1 MTEQNY
7 YDILGLAPFA
17 DGAMVD
23 QAYWHLA
30 KTYQSLAEADPRA
43 RQALD
48 DLNDAYAV
56 LGTPRLREE
65 YDATLSGN
73 GAQVRRTKVQ
83 PDASKRGF
91 RLRLSLPAWPF
102 GKDSSEPAFEARVR
116 SLSPASAP
124 RAERKE
130 PDPAPPA
137 APPAAHRQ
145 RKGDVLDLHASTAR
159 MLERWRQSA
168 DASARANIEAQQSP
182 DMTLVDIFKSE
193 QNLES
198 GEDPLTAVMEIL
210 KAPPDR
216 VPSPEKA

>member
-7 YDILGLAPFA
+7 YEILGLAPFA

-48 DLNDAYAV
+48 DLNEAYAV
-56 LGTPRLREE
+56 LGTPRLRDE
-65 YDATLSGN
+65 YDTTLSGSR
-73 GAQVRRTKVQ
+73 AQDRRAKAQ
-83 PDASKRGF
+83 PAPSGRGF
-91 RLRLSLPAWPF
+91 RLRFSLPAWPF
-102 GKDSSEPAFEARVR
+102 GKDSDEPQFEARVR
-116 SLSPASAP
+116 SLGPETAP
-124 RAERKE
+124 RADRNKE
-130 PDPAPPA
+130 PAAPPPA
-137 APPAAHRQ
+137 APRQ

-168 DASARANIEAQQSP
+168 DAAARASMEPQQSP

-198 GEDPLTAVMEIL
+198 GDDPLTAVMEIL

-216 VPSPEKA
+216 LSSPEKA